1 MQEQRGKILS
11 AGMAGIPLGTR
22 VVDIKGAYEALTVAG
37 FDGQDKHETGRDC
50 ITNVLSQDKLIRPL
64 AA

>member
-37 FDGQDKHETGRDC
+37 FDGQDKHETGRRL
-50 ITNVLSQDKLIRPL
+50 VR
-64 AA
+64 

>member
-1 MQEQRGKILS
+1 MHRKDCPEEMQEQRGKILS

-37 FDGQDKHETGRDC
+37 FDGQDKHETGRRL
-50 ITNVLSQDKLIRPL
+50 VR
-64 AA
+64 